1 MKPNEIQGQMSI
13 EGTNP
18 TATVATVAT
27 VKPTKPSAGTVA
39 SGAGQ
44 KPPQDK
50 PTTPEKASEEAR
62 KRFDQ
67 RQEADRAR
75 LAGVKER
82 AGVEPPKI
90 PPVEVA
96 DDGADLEEAEFD
108 AIPEKKKKRNICKK
122 YGIREKELKK
132 AIEQARKLF
141 VPKMGANYDAKL
153 LIAII
158 ELLEYGDI

>member
-18 TATVATVAT
+18 TATVAT

-75 LAGVKER
+75 LSETR
-82 AGVEPPKI
+82 ARAVEPPKI

-96 DDGADLEEAEFD
+96 DDGADLEEEEFD
-108 AIPEKKKKRNICKK
+108 AIPEKKKKRKICKK

-141 VPKMGANYDAKL
+141 VPKMGANYDSKL

>member
-1 MKPNEIQGQMSI
+1 MKTNEIQGQMSI

-18 TATVATVAT
+18 TATVATV
-27 VKPTKPSAGTVA
+27 KPTKPSAGTVA
-39 SGAGQ
+39 SEAGQ

-50 PTTPEKASEEAR
+50 PPTPEKASEEAR

-75 LAGVKER
+75 LSETR
-82 AGVEPPKI
+82 ARAVEPPKI
-90 PPVEVA
+90 PPVVEKA
-96 DDGADLEEAEFD
+96 DDGADLGEEEFD
-108 AIPEKKKKRNICKK
+108 AIPEKKKKRKICKK

-141 VPKMGANYDAKL
+141 VPKMGANYDSKL

>member
-18 TATVATVAT
+18 TATVAT

-50 PTTPEKASEEAR
+50 PPTPEKASEEAR
-62 KRFDQ
+62 KRFEQ

-90 PPVEVA
+90 PPVVEKA
-96 DDGADLEEAEFD
+96 DDGADLGEEEFD

-141 VPKMGANYDAKL
+141 VPKMGANYDSKL

>member
-18 TATVATVAT
+18 TATVAT

-75 LAGVKER
+75 LSETR
-82 AGVEPPKI
+82 ARPGEPPKI

-96 DDGADLEEAEFD
+96 DDGADVGEEEFD
-108 AIPEKKKKRNICKK
+108 AIPEKKKKRKICKK